1 MGQLSHVALLAV
13 IVMYKPLLHL
23 QSPTASLPGDDTEA
37 AGQMLHVPA
46 VVAAVAVEKVPPAQS
61 LHATRP
67 DASLNLPGTQVSH
80 LCFSLADQRAVNPPP
95 VALWSDEK
103 VTCIYPVDDVYC
115 VLELTELPL
124 SRASCVFELH
134 DDDVHRYIVTWS
146 QHDSVLK

>member
-13 IVMYKPLLHL
+13 TVMYKPLLHL
-23 QSPTASLPGDDTEA
+23 QSPTALLPGDDTEA

-67 DASLNLPGTQVSH
+67 DASLNLPGTQVWQLPMS
-80 LCFSLADQRAVNPPP
+80 ADQRAVNPPP
-95 VALWSDEK
+95 VTPPSDEK

-134 DDDVHRYIVTWS
+134 DDDVHR
-146 QHDSVLK
+146 

>member
-23 QSPTASLPGDDTEA
+23 QSPTALLPGDDTEA

-67 DASLNLPGTQVSH
+67 DASLNLPGTQVWQLPMSA
-80 LCFSLADQRAVNPPP
+80 ADQRAVNPPP
-95 VALWSDEK
+95 VTPPSDEK

-134 DDDVHRYIVTWS
+134 DDDVHR
-146 QHDSVLK
+146 

>member
-67 DASLNLPGTQVSH
+67 DASLNLPGTQVWQLPMSA
-80 LCFSLADQRAVNPPP
+80 ADQRAVNPPP
-95 VALWSDEK
+95 VTPPSDEK

-134 DDDVHRYIVTWS
+134 DDDVHR
-146 QHDSVLK
+146 